1 MTHDEAT
8 KNHPGGENSKPS
20 HERETRMYSTEAT
33 DDAFASLKLYVSK
46 LNPKCTAFFQHPRS
60 NVALHDAVWYEN
72 RPLGVNK
79 LGEIMKSISIGAE
92 LSKVYTNHSVRA
104 SAITLL
110 SSTNIPDRHIM
121 LVSGHSNEQS
131 IAHYSSR
138 PTPSQLENVSDTF
151 SSALE
156 NLPSVNME
164 RSLTTVSNS
173 ASVNTSITDAT
184 TNTSANVSLSMSSFP
199 AGFFTS
205 CNIGNVQVMLKIT
218 TTAQNRTI
226 EFRSHSFNRL
236 NNLNMFDVKPG
247 LFILRFSG

>member
-1 MTHDEAT
+1 MDNPNGLLRRTCFIGVEEDVKDKETSARTAFNSAKTKMVVNTPRWPMTKRQKIILVVKIASPLTKEKQECTARKPQMTHL
-8 KNHPGGENSKPS
+8 PVWSCMFRS
-20 HERETRMYSTEAT
+20 SI
-33 DDAFASLKLYVSK
+33 
-46 LNPKCTAFFQHPRS
+46 LNAQHFS
-60 NVALHDAVWYEN
+60 NILDQ
-72 RPLGVNK
+72 
-79 LGEIMKSISIGAE
+79 I
-92 LSKVYTNHSVRA
+92 
-104 SAITLL
+104 ITLL

-121 LVSGHSNEQS
+121 FVSGHSNEQS